1 MMKTYIITLKQPYGT
16 VTIQAEKVN
25 DLTILGESN
34 LNWFIFTG
42 EDGQEVGR
50 YRQDVVA
57 YWTVEE
63 TTAVKP
69 LTGDS
74 VLERLW
80 DNSEDSIY
88 DNIPLPTKTAP
99 PFVARPLYPEGV
111 TPFELIQEEDYSG
124 YVYNDVLG
132 SLNYYQAKDLQ
143 EWMHGQTMGLHQ
155 TPDSLQTIIY
165 TWDFERWLL
174 GLPVID

>member
-1 MMKTYIITLKQPYGT
+1 MVEITREQHLENII
-16 VTIQAEKVN
+16 
-25 DLTILGESN
+25 
-34 LNWFIFTG
+34 IFAQIIIDQVPSGQTG
-42 EDGQEVGR
+42 EDWAELIISSVKHIQE
-50 YRQDVVA
+50 
-57 YWTVEE
+57 EE
-63 TTAVKP
+63 IKP

-111 TPFELIQEEDYSG
+111 TPFELIQEEGYSG